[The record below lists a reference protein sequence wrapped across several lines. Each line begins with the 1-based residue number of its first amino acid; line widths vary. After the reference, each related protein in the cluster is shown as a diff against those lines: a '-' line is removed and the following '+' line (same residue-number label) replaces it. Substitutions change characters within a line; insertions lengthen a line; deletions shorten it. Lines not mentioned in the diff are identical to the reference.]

1 MKKKVQAEELP
12 QEKKDIELVTV
23 RLKNDTYIG

>member
-12 QEKKDIELVTV
+12 QDMKDIEPITV